1 MNLTERLLI
10 KPSNENYKQIKKS
23 CSLSKALYNEA
34 TYLFRQS
41 FFNGEVLKWTQVDY
55 ILKNRS
61 NNYKEL
67 PSAAAQAMIR
77 QMGDNWKA
85 FWNAHKD
92 WKINPHK
99 YKSKPQIS
107 SYAKNLKTFL
117 HPFQSIK
124 CENGEIIFPKKMNMS
139 NVKIINGENQVIQQ
153 KNPRLKQVRFVPH
166 GHCFWLEVIYDDDI
180 NLNNEKI
187 NKKDI
192 KLNSDNVLGID
203 LGINNLLTMVT
214 NIDALPPLLY
224 KGKVIK
230 AMNQRFNKSK
240 AYYQSKGN
248 DTMIEKLSIKRFC
261 QINDYFHKASNFV
274 INYCLEN
281 DIGRIVIGKNNGW
294 KQDINIGKVNN
305 QKFVFIPFERLISQ
319 IEYKAKL
326 VNIQVDI
333 NEESYTSK
341 SDALALDILPVYKK
355 NNPEKYEFLGRRVKR
370 GLYKSS
376 IGKTI
381 NADVNGA
388 INILRKVIGDDFVKN
403 LTNRGFVFN
412 PETISTK

>member
-1 MNLTERLLI
+1 MNLTERLLV
-10 KPSNENYKQIKKS
+10 KPNNENYEQIKQA
-23 CSLSKALYNEA
+23 CLFSKLLYNEA
-34 TYLFRQS
+34 TYLFRKS
-41 FFNGEVLKWTQVDY
+41 FFDEELLTWQQVDK
-55 ILKNRS
+55 ILKYRS
-61 NNYKEL
+61 KNYNAL
-67 PSAAAQAMIR
+67 PAAAAQALLR
-77 QMGDNWKA
+77 QMGDNWKS
-85 FWNAHKD
+85 FWNANKD

-99 YKSKPQIS
+99 YKSRPKIA
-107 SYAKNLKTFL
+107 SYSKNLKTFL
-117 HPFQSIK
+117 HPFQSMK
-124 CENGEIIFPKKMNMS
+124 CKDGEVIFPKKMNMR
-139 NVKIINGENQVIQQ
+139 NVKIRNGENQII
-153 KNPRLKQVRFVPH
+153 KEKKARLKQVRFVPH
-166 GHCFWLEVIYDDDI
+166 GHCFWIEVIYDNDI
-180 NLNNEKI
+180 NMKHEPIK
-187 NKKDI
+187 KKDI

-230 AMNQRFNKSK
+230 SINQRFNKSK
-240 AYYQSKGN
+240 SYHQSKGN
-248 DTMIEKLSIKRFC
+248 STMIEKLSIKRFC
-261 QINDYFHKASNFV
+261 QINDYFHKVSNFV

-305 QKFVFIPFERLISQ
+305 QKFVFIPFEKLISQ

-341 SDALALDILPVYKK
+341 SDALALDILPVYRK
-355 NNPEKYEFLGRRVKR
+355 NSTEKYEFLGRRVKR

-376 IGKTI
+376 IGKMI

-403 LTNRGFVFN
+403 LTNKGFVFN
-412 PETISTK
+412 PETISPK

>member
-1 MNLTERLLI
+1 MNLTERLLV
-10 KPSNENYKQIKKS
+10 KPNNENYKQIKQACLFSKS
-23 CSLSKALYNEA
+23 LYNEA
-34 TYLFRQS
+34 TYLFRKS
-41 FFNGEVLKWTQVDY
+41 FFDEELLTWKQVDK
-55 ILKNRS
+55 ILKHRS
-61 NNYKEL
+61 KNYNAL
-67 PSAAAQAMIR
+67 PAASAQALLR
-77 QMGDNWKA
+77 QMGDNWKS
-85 FWNAHKD
+85 FWEANKD
-92 WKINPHK
+92 WKINPQK
-99 YKSKPQIS
+99 YKSRPKIA
-107 SYAKNLKTFL
+107 SYSKKLKTFL
-117 HPFQSIK
+117 HPFQSMK
-124 CENGEIIFPKKMNMS
+124 CKDGEVIFPKKMNMR
-139 NVKIINGENQVIQQ
+139 NVKIRNGENQIIQE
-153 KNPRLKQVRFVPH
+153 KEARLKQVRFVPH
-166 GHCFWLEVIYDDDI
+166 GHCFWIEVIYDNDI
-180 NLNNEKI
+180 SMKHEPIK
-187 NKKDI
+187 KKDT

-230 AMNQRFNKSK
+230 SINQRFNKSK
-240 AYYQSKGN
+240 SYYQSKGN
-248 DTMIEKLSIKRFC
+248 AAMIEKLSIKRFC
-261 QINDYFHKASNFV
+261 QINDFFHKASNFV

-305 QKFVFIPFERLISQ
+305 QKFVFIPFEKLISQ

-341 SDALALDILPVYKK
+341 SDSLALDILPVYRK
-355 NNPEKYEFLGRRVKR
+355 NSSEKYKFLGRRVKR

-376 IGKTI
+376 IGKII

-403 LTNRGFVFN
+403 LTNKGFVFN
-412 PETISTK
+412 PETISLK

>member
-10 KPSNENYKQIKKS
+10 KPKNENYRQIKQA
-23 CSLSKALYNEA
+23 CILSKSLYNEA
-34 TYLFRQS
+34 NYLFRQS
-41 FFNGEVLKWTQVDY
+41 FFDENLLHWVQVDK
-55 ILKNRS
+55 ILKRRS
-61 NNYKEL
+61 RNYNAL
-67 PSAAAQAMIR
+67 PAAAAQALLR
-77 QMGDNWKA
+77 QMGDNWNSFWKA
-85 FWNAHKD
+85 NED
-92 WKINPHK
+92 WKVNPHK
-99 YKSKPQIS
+99 YKSRPRIA
-107 SYAKNLKTFL
+107 SYSKKLKTFL
-117 HPFQSIK
+117 HPFQSMQCK
-124 CENGEIIFPKKMNMS
+124 DGEIIFPKKMNMS
-139 NVKIINGENQVIQQ
+139 NVNIKNGENQAIRE
-153 KNPRLKQVRFVPH
+153 KNARLKQVRFVPH
-166 GHCFWLEVIYDDDI
+166 GHCFWLEVIYDNDI
-180 NLNNEKI
+180 SVKHETIK
-187 NKKDI
+187 KKDI

-230 AMNQRFNKSK
+230 TINQRFNKSK

-248 DTMIEKLSIKRFC
+248 AAMIEKLSIKRFC

-333 NEESYTSK
+333 NEESFTSK

-355 NNPEKYEFLGRRVKR
+355 NNPKKHEFLGRRVKR